1 MKVSDDSKEQTNED
15 DKVDDTDIDKIFSEM
30 LMPPPVSA
38 ILMTPR
44 ITEDAN
50 IFSEQL
56 VGFQTSQK
64 FQSDDSKEQSNENVE
79 KVHEANDT
87 DDKVKVSDDIK
98 NQTNETRPSETK
110 KANFDASKNQTNETQ
125 HSKAKKANYDV
136 SKNQTNETQP
146 SEAKKTKDES
156 PIISENKAIPQ
167 ALDNSLNN
175 LVPLSNLPH
184 DNDGDQDIYDS
195 YGNYV
200 LSNIEG
206 VAGDAYF
213 GTNEGFQGLLSD
225 NPLENGEKPLPNLS
239 EEANNLLDQLVKF
252 ETSLEMHSNDS
263 MKGSDDFQDQI
274 KEIQFPRDKPFVIPE
289 GIDIYEFEE
298 LINANDSVKGSD
310 DSNEQSI
317 NEEVFND
324 TDGNSKGSDD
334 SNEQSIKEEDFNDT
348 KDNLKGS
355 DDSHDQTNETHPPR
369 AKKAKIEE
377 VFSIRRKLE
386 KMAKSGEHGQ
396 ALNLLEKLVNM
407 DINLEIL
414 KDTMIGF
421 TVQALKKSSTEREII
436 LKSKNLIKVSTFKA
450 KIKFFFS
457 NLSAGTTL
465 EGEFGGSEKRNG
477 HSITNSP
484 LGINI
489 LTWSLICSC
498 CF

>member
-1 MKVSDDSKEQTNED
+1 M
-15 DKVDDTDIDKIFSEM
+15 
-30 LMPPPVSA
+30 
-38 ILMTPR
+38 
-44 ITEDAN
+44 
-50 IFSEQL
+50 
-56 VGFQTSQK
+56 
-64 FQSDDSKEQSNENVE
+64 
-79 KVHEANDT
+79 
-87 DDKVKVSDDIK
+87 
-98 NQTNETRPSETK
+98 
-110 KANFDASKNQTNETQ
+110 
-125 HSKAKKANYDV
+125 
-136 SKNQTNETQP
+136 
-146 SEAKKTKDES
+146 
-156 PIISENKAIPQ
+156 
-167 ALDNSLNN
+167 
-175 LVPLSNLPH
+175 
-184 DNDGDQDIYDS
+184 
-195 YGNYV
+195 
-200 LSNIEG
+200 
-206 VAGDAYF
+206 AGDAYF

-239 EEANNLLDQLVKF
+239 EEANNLLNQLVKF
-252 ETSLEMHSNDS
+252 ETSLEMHSNDL

-274 KEIQFPRDKPFVIPE
+274 KEIQFPRDKNAKVKPFVIPE

-355 DDSHDQTNETHPPR
+355 DDSHDQTNETNPPR

-386 KMAKSGEHGQ
+386 KMTKSGEHGQ

-421 TVQALKKSSTEREII
+421 TLQALKKSSTEREII

>member
-1 MKVSDDSKEQTNED
+1 MGGSDESMKVSDDSKEQTNED

-79 KVHEANDT
+79 KVHKAND
-87 DDKVKVSDDIK
+87 SDDNLK
-98 NQTNETRPSETK
+98 V
-110 KANFDASKNQTNETQ
+110 FDDSKNQTNETQ
-125 HSKAKKANYDV
+125 PSETKKANCDASKYQTNKTQPSKAKKANYDV
-136 SKNQTNETQP
+136 SKNQTNKTQP
-146 SEAKKTKDES
+146 SEVKKTRDEL
-156 PIISENKAIPQ
+156 PISADNKAMPQ
-167 ALDNSLNN
+167 ALENSLNN

-200 LSNIEG
+200 LSSLDG
-206 VAGDAYF
+206 VASDAYF
-213 GTNEGFQGLLSD
+213 GTNQDFQGLLSD
-225 NPLENGEKPLPNLS
+225 NPLEKGDKPLPTLS

-274 KEIQFPRDKPFVIPE
+274 NETQFPRDKNAKVKPFVIPE

-317 NEEVFND
+317 
-324 TDGNSKGSDD
+324 
-334 SNEQSIKEEDFNDT
+334 KEEDLDELD
-348 KDNLKGS
+348 DNLKGS
-355 DDSHDQTNETHPPR
+355 DDSQDQTNETHHSR
-369 AKKAKIEE
+369 AEIEE
-377 VFSIRRKLE
+377 VFSIRKKLE

-396 ALNLLEKLVNM
+396 ALNLLEKLGNM
-407 DINLEIL
+407 DINLGIL

-421 TVQALKKSSTEREII
+421 TVQALKKSSSDKEII
-436 LKSKNLIKVSTFKA
+436 LKSKSLIKVRLKQR
-450 KIKFFFS
+450 S
-457 NLSAGTTL
+457 NSYSPTNLLLLILAQ
-465 EGEFGGSEKRNG
+465 
-477 HSITNSP
+477 IT
-484 LGINI
+484 
-489 LTWSLICSC
+489 
-498 CF
+498 

>member
-15 DKVDDTDIDKIFSEM
+15 NKVDDTDIDKIFSEM

-38 ILMTPR
+38 ILMTLR

-64 FQSDDSKEQSNENVE
+64 LQSDDSKEQSNENVE

-87 DDKVKVSDDIK
+87 DDKLKVSDDIK
-98 NQTNETRPSETK
+98 NQTNETQPSETK

-239 EEANNLLDQLVKF
+239 EEANNMLDQLVKF

-274 KEIQFPRDKPFVIPE
+274 KEIQFPRDENAKVKPFVIPE

-334 SNEQSIKEEDFNDT
+334 FNEQSIKEEDFNDT

-369 AKKAKIEE
+369 AKKPK
-377 VFSIRRKLE
+377 
-386 KMAKSGEHGQ
+386 
-396 ALNLLEKLVNM
+396 
-407 DINLEIL
+407 
-414 KDTMIGF
+414 
-421 TVQALKKSSTEREII
+421 LKKFFQFAESW
-436 LKSKNLIKVSTFKA
+436 KKWQNLVSMDK
-450 KIKFFFS
+450 
-457 NLSAGTTL
+457 L
-465 EGEFGGSEKRNG
+465 
-477 HSITNSP
+477 
-484 LGINI
+484 
-489 LTWSLICSC
+489 
-498 CF
+498 